1 MNRTTEE
8 LINDLILHLNN
19 KIQDEIIKEN
29 LNYILKNLD
38 YYLLMYETRVFYCN
52 EIATN
57 QKEFDILFLNYE
69 KAIKKILSF
78 YKIEIEEAK
87 AKAEEEEER
96 KNKQNKKIK
105 IFGISPLTL
114 LLLTP
119 VACLIDA
126 LKKAK

>member
-29 LNYILKNLD
+29 LNYLLKNLD

-57 QKEFDILFLNYE
+57 QKEFDIL
-69 KAIKKILSF
+69 
-78 YKIEIEEAK
+78 
-87 AKAEEEEER
+87 
-96 KNKQNKKIK
+96 
-105 IFGISPLTL
+105 
-114 LLLTP
+114 
-119 VACLIDA
+119 
-126 LKKAK
+126 